1 MGVCLRPCR
10 ALLGTLA
17 PPHALSIL
25 VTPHHR
31 QGVLV
36 ETQGGLRPSHIHH
49 PCGAWGL
56 ETLGNETQVL
66 LVRLFQKAFIRS

>member
-49 PCGAWGL
+49 PCG
-56 ETLGNETQVL
+56 VL